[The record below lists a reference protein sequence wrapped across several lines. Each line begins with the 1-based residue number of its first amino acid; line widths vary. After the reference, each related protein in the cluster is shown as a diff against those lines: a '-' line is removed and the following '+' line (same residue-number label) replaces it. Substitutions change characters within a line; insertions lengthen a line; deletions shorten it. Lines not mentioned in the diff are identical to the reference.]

1 MPAVPAR
8 MLITTDLDRTLIFS
22 PRAIAVLGGALPS
35 DPVETSLGH
44 TSGGQSSGGQTSG
57 GQSSGGQ
64 TSGGQTSGGHTD
76 GELCRAARDALAAL
90 PAHALICVA
99 TSRSISRLRR
109 LRLPFAVPYAIA
121 ANGGVVLVGGE
132 PDPEWAA
139 RIAGL
144 VSRAAP
150 AAGARAVLTDSRA
163 GRRGSAATGGSAG
176 PPWLQRLGDED
187 DMCCLAIVD
196 PALLPAGQLA
206 EIARHSL
213 ELGWQASLIGRKL
226 YAFPAGFG
234 KEQAAAFV
242 AEKVA
247 KEAGATPRR
256 LAAGDTEHDRLML
269 ADADLA
275 WVPVGSELAARAG
288 GEFVV
293 TSQPGHAA
301 AAQITQDWLDAC
313 AAR

>member
-1 MPAVPAR
+1 
-8 MLITTDLDRTLIFS
+8 
-22 PRAIAVLGGALPS
+22 
-35 DPVETSLGH
+35 
-44 TSGGQSSGGQTSG
+44 
-57 GQSSGGQ
+57 
-64 TSGGQTSGGHTD
+64 
-76 GELCRAARDALAAL
+76 
-90 PAHALICVA
+90 
-99 TSRSISRLRR
+99 
-109 LRLPFAVPYAIA
+109 VPYAIA
-121 ANGGVVLVGGE
+121 ANGGVVLVDGE

-150 AAGARAVLTDSRA
+150 AAEVRAVLTDSRA
-163 GRRGSAATGGSAG
+163 GRRGSAATGGSGGSAG

-196 PALLPAGQLA
+196 PALLPAVQLA
-206 EIARHSL
+206 EIARRCL
-213 ELGWQASLIGRKL
+213 ELGWLASLIGRKL

-247 KEAGATPRR
+247 KEAGAAPRR
-256 LAAGDTEHDRLML
+256 LAAGDTEHDRHML

-275 WVPVGSELAARAG
+275 WVPAGSDLAARAG
-288 GEFVV
+288 REFVV

-301 AAQITQDWLDAC
+301 AAQITQDWLGAC